1 MMATFDL
8 GDDGTVEAVI
18 TDEANVIGK
27 QVDLRWDCWPL
38 YKGTKEAGWLTRC
51 SIDGYVE
58 SYGWPEGL
66 SPAYIV
72 CDCGYHYAF
81 RPAVLLCKLSLWE
94 CTSPLCVH
102 ASPPSRAVLCVTRCR
117 SCQLPI

>member
-1 MMATFDL
+1 MRR
-8 GDDGTVEAVI
+8 VH
-18 TDEANVIGK
+18 VIGK

-81 RPAVLLCKLSLWE
+81 RPAVLLQALPVGVHLAALRSRLAAIEGGSL
-94 CTSPLCVH
+94 
-102 ASPPSRAVLCVTRCR
+102 RNAVPQLPTPNLRTDSRCR
-117 SCQLPI
+117 WLWVLVMCAG